1 MDRRNLPLVLSS
13 SYVIL
18 VCIVL
23 MIIGYQLRAIYSIE
37 AKVND
42 AIESINTT
50 VSYLWIIGIVI
61 LFIVFILY
69 FPTKK
74 AKIDE

>member
-1 MDRRNLPLVLSS
+1 
-13 SYVIL
+13 
-18 VCIVL
+18 

>member
-1 MDRRNLPLVLSS
+1 VNRRNLPLALSS

-23 MIIGYQLRAIYSIE
+23 MVIGYQLRVIHSIE
-37 AKVND
+37 AEVND
-42 AIESINTT
+42 AIESINIT

-61 LFIVFILY
+61 LIIVFILY
-69 FPTKK
+69 FSTKK
-74 AKIDE
+74 P

>member
-1 MDRRNLPLVLSS
+1 
-13 SYVIL
+13 
-18 VCIVL
+18 

-74 AKIDE
+74 AIIDE